1 VLTFETELGIC
12 GIRWS
17 EIGVTRIAMPRTG
30 GLGEHAIAGPV
41 PEGVVAAV
49 EGMTALMAGEHR
61 DLDDVVLDW
70 HGVDPF
76 HRRVLEATR
85 TVAPGCIT
93 SYGELARQIGAP
105 GAARAVGTAL
115 GNNPWPIVVPCHRVL
130 ASDGSLTGFSAPG
143 GVATKRRMLEIE
155 RAPGFRQQALFA

>member
-1 VLTFETELGIC
+1 MTSIV
-12 GIRWS
+12 
-17 EIGVTRIAMPRTG
+17 MPRSG
-30 GLGEHAIAGPV
+30 GLGDDAVAGAV
-41 PEGVVAAV
+41 PEVVVAAV
-49 EGMTALMAGEHR
+49 EGITALLAGEHR
-61 DLDDVVLDW
+61 DLQDVVLDW
-70 HGVDPF
+70 GGVDPF

-85 TVAPGCIT
+85 AVGPGCIT

-130 ASDGSLTGFSAPG
+130 ASDGALTGFSAPG

-155 RAPGFRQQALFA
+155 RAPGFLQQALFA